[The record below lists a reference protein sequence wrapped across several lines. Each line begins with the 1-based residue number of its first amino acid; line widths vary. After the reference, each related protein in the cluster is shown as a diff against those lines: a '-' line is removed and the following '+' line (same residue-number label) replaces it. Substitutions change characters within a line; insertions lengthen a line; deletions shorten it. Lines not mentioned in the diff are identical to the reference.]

1 MTQIE
6 WKTSS
11 LNVRLTALP
20 DAPVSLKFL
29 AGAAADRSLIGGTQ
43 SLVELFTSREQRGR
57 TSQGYVR
64 SAVGDRLRYQEHKED
79 RHGSGHVLTIRQR
92 DHDSGLEVETEL
104 SVPREAAA
112 VTVQHTVRNSSDSTV
127 TLTALSSLT
136 VGIGEHEDVTDDLD
150 LLWGESEWLAEGR
163 WHEVAL
169 RSVIPN
175 LGLPIHGQNGRGR
188 YSINS
193 HGAWST
199 GEFLPIGFLTGR
211 SSNMGMGWEIET
223 SAGWHWELGQGLNGL
238 YLSALGPT
246 DTEHHFAASLAP
258 GDHFVSVPATLAV
271 SSAGRDGVV
280 AELTAARRARR
291 RVRPIDA
298 TLPVIYND
306 FMNTLMG
313 DPTTG
318 KLLPLI
324 HAAADAGA
332 EYFCIDAGWF
342 AKDASWWDKVGEWR
356 EDPERFSGGL
366 RSVID
371 TIHARGMRSGLWLE
385 PEVIGVM
392 SPVADSL
399 PREAFFIRHG
409 ERVVEDHRYHLD
421 FRHPAAREHLDRTVD
436 HLVMTYGISML
447 KLDYNINPGVGT
459 DHDSAGAGEG
469 LLGHTLAYRDWLL
482 SLYERHP
489 DLLLENCSSGAMRMD
504 QNLVAVTHLQSTS
517 DQQNYE
523 LYPPIAVSAPLS
535 LLPEQSG
542 NWAYPTPDMDQEE
555 TAFSL
560 SSGLA
565 GRLYLSGFLHTL
577 RDEQQQLVREA
588 VELHKAWRG
597 TLARSS
603 ARWPLGLPGW
613 DDNILILE
621 LAADTEAL
629 AVVWSRGDADDIY
642 LPYTTMDQVFPAAAS
657 AWPVQYSPQG
667 VARLSIP
674 AGYSARVF
682 RVNR

>member
-1 MTQIE
+1 MTHIE
-6 WKTSS
+6 WKTNGLYIRLAAPSDAPISLEYLAPSTADSS
-11 LNVRLTALP
+11 LIRG
-20 DAPVSLKFL
+20 S
-29 AGAAADRSLIGGTQ
+29 Q

-64 SAVGDRLRYQEHKED
+64 SAVGDRLRYQEHNEGTY
-79 RHGSGHVLTIRQR
+79 GSEQVLTIRQR
-92 DHDSGLEVETEL
+92 DDDTGLEVETEL
-104 SVPREAAA
+104 SVPDDAAA

-127 TLTALSSLT
+127 TLTAVSSLS
-136 VGIGEHEDVTDDLD
+136 VGIGEHEDIANELD

-163 WHEVAL
+163 WHEVPL
-169 RSVIPN
+169 RSVVPR
-175 LGLPIHGQNGRGR
+175 LGLPIHAQNGRGR
-188 YSINS
+188 YSLTS

-199 GEFLPIGFLTGR
+199 GEFLPIGVMTERTSGLALA
-211 SSNMGMGWEIET
+211 WEIET
-223 SAGWHWELGQGLNGL
+223 SAGWHWELGQGLDGL

-246 DTEHHFAASLAP
+246 DIEHHFATSIAS
-258 GDHFVSVPATLAV
+258 GGQFTSVPATLAV

-313 DPTTG
+313 DPTTE

-324 HAAADAGA
+324 QAAADAGA

-342 AKDASWWDKVGEWR
+342 AKDATWWDKVGEWR
-356 EDPERFSGGL
+356 EDPERFTGGL
-366 RSVID
+366 RAVID
-371 TIHARGMRSGLWLE
+371 SIHARGMRSGLWLE
-385 PEVIGVM
+385 PEVIGVN
-392 SPVADSL
+392 SPIADSL

-409 ERVVEDHRYHLD
+409 ERVVEDRRYHLD

-436 HLVMTYGISML
+436 HLVATYGISML

-459 DHDSAGAGEG
+459 DLDATGAGEG

-504 QNLVAVTHLQSTS
+504 QNLLAVTHLQSTS

-542 NWAYPTPDMDQEE
+542 NWAYPTPEMTQEE
-555 TAFSL
+555 TVFAMA
-560 SSGLA
+560 SGLA

-577 RDEQQQLVREA
+577 RHEQQQLVAEA
-588 VELHKAWRG
+588 VALHKAWRG
-597 TLARSS
+597 NLSQSS

-613 DDNILILE
+613 DDNILLVELE
-621 LAADTEAL
+621 TATDAL
-629 AVVWSRGDADDIY
+629 AVVWSRGSGEEIE
-642 LPYTTMDQVFPAAAS
+642 LPYAAMDQVYPAAEP
-657 AWPVQYSPQG
+657 AWRIRYTPQG
-667 VARLSIP
+667 RALLDVPDGR
-674 AGYSARVF
+674 SARVF
-682 RVNR
+682 RVRR